1 MRCMEGRWIEVADR
15 VLVRRYAELD
25 LSVGLVV
32 GDGGCLVVDTRGDE
46 RQGAELAAA
55 VRRVTREPW
64 TVVITHS
71 HFDHS
76 FGTRPFL
83 GCPVWAQEGCR
94 TDLAGTGAQAKDVWA
109 RWYRERG
116 RADIAD
122 DIARTEIVLPDR
134 LVTDR
139 VELTVGGRAVVLAH
153 FGPGHSGHDL
163 AVGVPDAGV
172 VFAGDLVENGAPP
185 AYEDAYPLHW
195 PTAVDGLLGLLAETV
210 KGGEGHGG
218 GRGGKDREKSGD
230 GGNRR
235 GGRGGEG
242 RQERGSGGGENR
254 GGVVV
259 PGHGDPVGRGFVTAQ
274 RAEIAA
280 LAELC
285 REVTAGR
292 MRVEEA
298 VRLSPYPEETTRT
311 AVHRST
317 VGPPSDTGNAPSRG
331 DW

>member
-1 MRCMEGRWIEVADR
+1 MRCVEGRWIEVADR

-210 KGGEGHGG
+210 KSGEDHGGE
-218 GRGGKDREKSGD
+218 D
-230 GGNRR
+230 
-235 GGRGGEG
+235 
-242 RQERGSGGGENR
+242 ERGSG

-259 PGHGDPVGRGFVTAQ
+259 PGHGDPVDRGFVAAQ

-298 VRLSPYPEETTRT
+298 VRLSPYPEETTGT
-311 AVHRST
+311 AVHRSAFRERHRRST
-317 VGPPSDTGNAPSRG
+317 AVNGLD
-331 DW
+331 